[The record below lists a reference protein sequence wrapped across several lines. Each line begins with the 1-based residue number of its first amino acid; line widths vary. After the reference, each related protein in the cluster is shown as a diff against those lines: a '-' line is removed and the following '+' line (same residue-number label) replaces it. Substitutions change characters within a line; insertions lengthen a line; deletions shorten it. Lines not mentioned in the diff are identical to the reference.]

1 MAIDYPI
8 RFGKSHDQDSVRIK
22 VINALSTRQGERVFR
37 INNGT
42 NIEEQLNK
50 STLSSAEIKRRISEE
65 LENVLAQEVPSI
77 TVENISVNI
86 TQKNVQTTIIYN
98 PNDPFNE
105 RKSSIQITYAQSK

>member
-8 RFGKSHDQDSVRIK
+8 QFGRSHDQDPVRVK

-50 STLSSAEIKRRISEE
+50 STLSSGEIKRRVSEE
-65 LENVLAQEVPSI
+65 LEDVLAREVPSI
-77 TVENISVNI
+77 TVENISVDI
-86 TQKNVQTTIIYN
+86 TQKSVQATIVYD

-105 RKSSIQITYAQSK
+105 RKPSIQITYAQSK